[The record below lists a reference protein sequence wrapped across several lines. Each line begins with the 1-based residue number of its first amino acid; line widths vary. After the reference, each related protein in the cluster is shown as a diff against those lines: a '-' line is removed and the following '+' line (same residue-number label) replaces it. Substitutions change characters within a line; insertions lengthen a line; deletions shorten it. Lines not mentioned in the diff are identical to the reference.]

1 MKNKTLKLFT
11 ILLVILTFS
20 CGKYEPFIHETLQ
33 QNTNKTEPEKTPE
46 PEKEPEAISVL
57 MNAGNKCELLE
68 HVSRGDATVFS
79 FETEK
84 EEWKTITI
92 QNKYIKAIEDKEFE
106 CNVTFYNDKKTTL
119 RLSTSIALSLEDNT
133 VAYGYP
139 GDIVDIP
146 FTVTKKG
153 FGYETIKFQTSRNA
167 SIKEY
172 NTETGEGTISVITR
186 DQMGAERDE
195 WVNIYNGRS
204 AKNYDIKT
212 HSYSFKLTAED
223 ITLDGEQKSTATVSY
238 CVETDVPDYQ
248 IILALDDETLFEIDD
263 NAIIAKEDNKTGD
276 ERSVTLHLS
285 ETSGKFPE
293 TTCTVTQVSLLPTNP
308 EGCVPFTDWAFKK
321 ACVEIADTNSD
332 GEVSFDE
339 ASVIKELNISNKGIK
354 NLDGIEYFNH
364 IEKLDC
370 SYNKINRFDFSDPG
384 TFAALKDLN
393 LYKNETGD
401 RYTLNINGCYVGTN
415 FSYVDINGTSNTG
428 YSDRPKYYESTD
440 FSYNGNE
447 LLYKHSK
454 GKGIVIQLI
463 SVGLLDVDYAAG
475 AGYDIANAYID
486 KLFSYEPFASL
497 KEYFDIYL
505 VKSVAPNTEY
515 DGHRDYIQYTVEPF
529 TSSKKFTIDC
539 FITQIQNNHE
549 INTTVAMGGLPDD
562 PWRAYAS
569 CGFPQDAIIHLGNKR
584 RTFPSKPDYTITH
597 EFGHAVGKLADQYV
611 EGNKKAGNSYNS
623 SKTSD
628 PEKVPWKQFFQIEN
642 YTGRV
647 GIYEN
652 KRGYFPSPKS
662 IMAGDTDY
670 FDSPSRWGIYANTI
684 MAGNMEG
691 FDTESLDK
699 DAIWQQFLE
708 YDIINN
714 DIPY

>member
-1 MKNKTLKLFT
+1 MKYGVQLLALCLLFFA
-11 ILLVILTFS
+11 FS
-20 CGKYEPFIHETLQ
+20 CGKYEPFIRETLQ

-68 HVSRGDATVFS
+68 HVSNGDATVFS
-79 FETEK
+79 FETDK
-84 EEWKTITI
+84 EEWKAITI

-119 RLSTSIALSLEDNT
+119 RLSTSIALSLEENT

-139 GDIVDIP
+139 SDVVDIP

-172 NTETGEGTISVITR
+172 NTETGEGTISVVTR

-212 HSYSFKLTAED
+212 HSYSFKLTADD

-238 CVETDVPDYQ
+238 SVETDVPSYH
-248 IILALDDETLFEIDD
+248 IILTLDDETLFEIDN
-263 NAIIAKEDNKTGD
+263 NAVIAKEDNNTGE
-276 ERSVTLHLS
+276 ERSATLHLS

-321 ACVEIADTNSD
+321 ACVEIADANGD
-332 GEVSFDE
+332 GEVSFEE
-339 ASVIKELNISNKGIK
+339 ASAIKELNISNKGVK

-370 SYNKINRFDFSDPG
+370 SYNNINKFDFSDPG
-384 TFAALKDLN
+384 SFARLKDLN
-393 LYKNETGD
+393 IFENKIVGSY
-401 RYTLNINGCYVGTN
+401 YLNTSGCYVGTKFTFKGLN
-415 FSYVDINGTSNTG
+415 NLSGPGITDE
-428 YSDRPKYYESTD
+428 PKYYESTD

-447 LLYKHSK
+447 LLYEHSK

-475 AGYDIANAYID
+475 AEYEIANTYIE

-505 VKSVAPNTEY
+505 VKSVAPNTKQ
-515 DGHRDYIQYTVEPF
+515 DGKNADKYTVEDYWI
-529 TSSKKFTIDC
+529 SRKFTIDC
-539 FITQIQNNHE
+539 WITVLQYHNDE
-549 INTTVAMGGLPDD
+549 EPG
-562 PWRAYAS
+562 RAFVPFSVQETLYPKTS
-569 CGFPQDAIIHLGNKR
+569 SVQLENKR
-584 RTFPSKPDYTITH
+584 RAFPSMPDYTITH
-597 EFGHAVGKLADQYV
+597 EFGHALGELDDQY
-611 EGNKKAGNSYNS
+611 EEKDRKGHFFTYNCS
-623 SKTSD
+623 RSED
-628 PEKVPWKQFFQIEN
+628 PSEMPWRRFFEIDN
-642 YTGRV
+642 YKDRV
-647 GIYEN
+647 GVYTN
-652 KRGYFPSPKS
+652 TRGIFPSPKS
-662 IMAGDTDY
+662 IMSGGANY

-684 MAGNMEG
+684 MAANMEG
-691 FDTESLDK
+691 FFNIDSIDK
-699 DAIWQQFLE
+699 EAIWQQFLE
-708 YDIINN
+708 YDVINN
-714 DIPY
+714 SIPY